1 MVKVPKVVGEEEAK
15 AKELLEGNDLEV
27 KIEEEYNKKVEKGYV
42 IGQDVEANT
51 EVAAGTIVTIKVSQ
65 GVEETTVPN
74 VLGKSKD
81 DGTKELTD
89 AGLTISAVLTE
100 EDKTKNDG
108 TILKQSLNPGDTVEK
123 GSSMTITVNQIQ
135 QLVNGTAIINLKS
148 VLNYTPQY
156 TNTSSGGN
164 TTGNQVGNTTQ
175 VEVPPK
181 SVQVKVVV
189 GNDTVYTKAHKENET
204 NIKVPF
210 TGIGTVEVK
219 LYVDDILKGT
229 KQVNLSSAP
238 TVTFE

>member
-1 MVKVPKVVGEEEAK
+1 MVKVPKVTGLEETA
-15 AKELLEGNDLEV
+15 AKEALEAEDLEV

-148 VLNYTPQY
+148 IQNYTPQY
-156 TNTSSGGN
+156 NNKPSGN
-164 TTGNQVGNTTQ
+164 TVGNQAGDTTQ
-175 VEVPPK
+175 VEIPPK
-181 SVQVKVVV
+181 TVQVKVVV

-229 KQVNLSSAP
+229 KQVNLSSTQ

>member
-1 MVKVPKVVGEEEAK
+1 MVKVPKVTGLEETA
-15 AKELLEGNDLEV
+15 AKEALEAEDLEV

-148 VLNYTPQY
+148 IQNYTPQY
-156 TNTSSGGN
+156 TTKPSGN
-164 TTGNQVGNTTQ
+164 TVGNQAGDTTQ

-210 TGIGTVEVK
+210 TGIGTIEVK

-229 KQVNLSSAP
+229 KQVNLSSTQ